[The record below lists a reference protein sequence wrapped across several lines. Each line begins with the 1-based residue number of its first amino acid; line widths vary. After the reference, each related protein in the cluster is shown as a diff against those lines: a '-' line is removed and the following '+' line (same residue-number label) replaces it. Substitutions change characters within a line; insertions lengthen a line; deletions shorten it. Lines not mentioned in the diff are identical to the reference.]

1 MRFSRWRTTAPFKAS
16 VSPKIQAVIVDALG
30 ALGADADPEC
40 WVAWGDDPSVRYLMF
55 VPTQSGLVQINVRV
69 GGGGQGPRA
78 AGKVIRWNRVQFGEL
93 AVEVPG
99 GHRLVTF
106 QVEGQVLNGADAA
119 ADAIS
124 AFAQSIFAAVDGRP
138 VASVTRS
145 QAKRPAAK
153 SRSVSSAKPATRS
166 TRSSQVAKGT

>member
-1 MRFSRWRTTAPFKAS
+1 MRFSRWFTTAPFKAS
-16 VSPKIQAVIVDALG
+16 VAPKVLAVIGDALG

-55 VPTQSGLVQINVRV
+55 VPTQSGLVQVNVRV
-69 GGGGQGPRA
+69 GGAGQGPRA
-78 AGKVIRWNRVQFGEL
+78 TGKVIRWNRVQFGEL

-106 QVEGQVLNGADAA
+106 QVEGQVLSGADAA

-138 VASVTRS
+138 ISPVTRS

-166 TRSSQVAKGT
+166 TRSSQAAKGT